1 MDNVVVTGASRG
13 LGAAIAERLA
23 ADGFHVV
30 AVARKISEATAERI
44 TPVAFDL
51 ADTAAIPDFVRW
63 LRQRFGPIY
72 GLVNNAGLGTEGL
85 LANMPDAD
93 IEALI
98 RLNTLSPIV
107 LSKYVV
113 RGMMA
118 QGRGRVVNISSIVA
132 STGFNALS
140 VYAATKASL
149 VGFTRSLAREVGR
162 VGVTVN
168 AIAPGLHRHRDDAG
182 FGRERPRAHR
192 LPQRSATSGR
202 ARRRRGDG
210 RLSHGRGRTQ
220 HLRRGADGGRRRDGV
235 ERARHR
241 KRSGRCPA
249 KPACGALADASL
261 AMTSCLIAELRRS
274 RLRRAAENPVAAFVC
289 ITFI

>member
-1 MDNVVVTGASRG
+1 MDNVIVTGASRG

-23 ADGFHVV
+23 ADGFHVI
-30 AVARKISEATAERI
+30 AVARKIKEATAERI

-51 ADTAAIPDFVRW
+51 ADTAAIPDFVRG

-85 LANMPDAD
+85 LANMPDGE

-98 RLNTLSPIV
+98 RLNTLSPIL

-118 QGRGRVVNISSIVA
+118 QGRGRVVNISSIIA
-132 STGFNALS
+132 SSGFNALS

-168 AIAPGLHRHRDDAG
+168 AIAPGFIDTEMTRGLGEKDRERIVARSALRRLAEPVDVAAMAAYLLGEAGRNISGAVLTVDAG
-182 FGRERPRAHR
+182 GTA
-192 LPQRSATSGR
+192 
-202 ARRRRGDG
+202 
-210 RLSHGRGRTQ
+210 
-220 HLRRGADGGRRRDGV
+220 
-235 ERARHR
+235 
-241 KRSGRCPA
+241 
-249 KPACGALADASL
+249 
-261 AMTSCLIAELRRS
+261 
-274 RLRRAAENPVAAFVC
+274 
-289 ITFI
+289 

>member
-13 LGAAIAERLA
+13 LGLAIAERLA
-23 ADGFHVV
+23 ADGFHVI
-30 AVARKISEATAERI
+30 AVSRKEAAGAERI
-44 TPVAFDL
+44 TPAAFDL
-51 ADTAAIPDFVRW
+51 SDTAAIPDFVRG

-107 LSKYVV
+107 MSKYVV

-118 QGRGRVVNISSIVA
+118 QGRGRVVNMSSVVA
-132 STGFNALS
+132 ATGFNALT

-168 AIAPGLHRHRDDAG
+168 AIAPGFIDTEMTKSLSEKDRDRIVARSALRRLANPADVAAMAAFLIGESGRNVTGAVMTVDAG
-182 FGRERPRAHR
+182 
-192 LPQRSATSGR
+192 AT
-202 ARRRRGDG
+202 A
-210 RLSHGRGRTQ
+210 
-220 HLRRGADGGRRRDGV
+220 
-235 ERARHR
+235 
-241 KRSGRCPA
+241 
-249 KPACGALADASL
+249 
-261 AMTSCLIAELRRS
+261 
-274 RLRRAAENPVAAFVC
+274 
-289 ITFI
+289 

>member
-1 MDNVVVTGASRG
+1 MDNVLVTGASRG

-23 ADGFHVV
+23 ADGFHVL
-30 AVARKISEATAERI
+30 AVARKAQEATAERI
-44 TPVAFDL
+44 TPLAFDL
-51 ADTAAIPDFVRW
+51 ADTAAIPDFVRAA
-63 LRQRFGPIY
+63 RHRFGPIY

-85 LANMPDAD
+85 LANMPDAE

-98 RLNTLSPIV
+98 RLNTLSPII

-118 QGRGRVVNISSIVA
+118 QGRGRVVNISSIIA

-168 AIAPGLHRHRDDAG
+168 AIAPGFIDTEMTRGLGEKDRERIVARSALRRLAEPADVAAMAAYLIGEAGRNISGAVLTVDAG
-182 FGRERPRAHR
+182 G
-192 LPQRSATSGR
+192 SA
-202 ARRRRGDG
+202 
-210 RLSHGRGRTQ
+210 
-220 HLRRGADGGRRRDGV
+220 
-235 ERARHR
+235 
-241 KRSGRCPA
+241 
-249 KPACGALADASL
+249 
-261 AMTSCLIAELRRS
+261 
-274 RLRRAAENPVAAFVC
+274 
-289 ITFI
+289 